1 VQSVKAGGRLKVDVD
16 VGGDGIDVVFKRR
29 QF

>member
-1 VQSVKAGGRLKVDVD
+1 VQSVKAGGRLKVEVN
-16 VGGDGIDVVFKRR
+16 VGGDEIDVVVKRR